1 MIKITKAK
9 SLQCPDFLALI
20 KIVFIK
26 VDSWLPLEL
35 ALWKEW
41 LLDAA
46 LGARDPMN
54 TAGQSSIGNG
64 CTVFR
69 LTKPQAPQES

>member
-1 MIKITKAK
+1 MIKIARAK

-20 KIVFIK
+20 KIIFIK

-41 LLDAA
+41 LLDDA
-46 LGARDPMN
+46 LGAGDPVN
-54 TAGQSSIGNG
+54 TAG
-64 CTVFR
+64 
-69 LTKPQAPQES
+69 